1 VSSLEVGPSFLRKEG
16 LFFENSRSCRYKYV
30 ERGRRQLASSAYPKE
45 RVMSKYTGGTFCNNE
60 VELFG
65 LFSTQIL
72 PKISGIVPDLQNVKV
87 TMDFD
92 DEDQSLKIELDKV
105 VTKDQIEKMIVALEV
120 DGMKF
125 DYDPDEATTLWVV
138 TWWVNIPGL

>member
-1 VSSLEVGPSFLRKEG
+1 
-16 LFFENSRSCRYKYV
+16 
-30 ERGRRQLASSAYPKE
+30 
-45 RVMSKYTGGTFCNNE
+45 MSKYTGGTFCDNE

-92 DEDQSLKIELDKV
+92 DEDQSLKIELDKELTMV
-105 VTKDQIEKMIVALEV
+105 QIEGLEAALEV

-125 DYDPDEATTLWVV
+125 DYDPDELTTFWVV
-138 TWWVNIPGL
+138 TWWVSIPGL